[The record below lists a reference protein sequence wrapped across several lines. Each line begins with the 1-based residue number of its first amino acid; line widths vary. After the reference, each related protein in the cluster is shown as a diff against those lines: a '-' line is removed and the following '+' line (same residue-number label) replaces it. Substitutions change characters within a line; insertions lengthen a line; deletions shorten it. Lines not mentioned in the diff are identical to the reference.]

1 MWALRHARR
10 ELRGAGRHF
19 AYLAAC
25 VSLGVAALVAVGSL
39 GASVERTVAAS
50 GKSLMGGDVEIRS
63 SQPLSPEGEAAL
75 AAHER
80 AGARGVRIRELAA
93 MAQAGEG
100 ADRRVLLVEL
110 KAVGAAYPLY
120 GRVQTAPAASLGDL
134 LGGGGALVQPAV
146 LSRLGLAVG
155 DTFRVGEAELRI
167 AGTIVSE
174 PDRAVGFFSLGP
186 RVLIAD
192 ADLAATGLVRLGSR
206 VRHRALLRLPDG
218 ESAAAARETL
228 AARLPEPGLRVT
240 TYRHAQ
246 PGLRRFWDQ
255 LTVYLGLTGL
265 VALFVGGIGVAVS
278 VRALLR
284 RRLATIATLKCLG
297 APWPRVFAAYLL
309 QTAGLGLA
317 GSVGGAVIGIALA
330 RGLAPVLTRL
340 LPFPLD
346 WTVSPGALL
355 HGIAMG
361 VGVTLLCALPPLAEI
376 RQVPAAL
383 LQRREVEPR
392 PLGWRAALA
401 AVPMAIGLGALAVWQ
416 AGGWKVGGLF
426 LGGFAGGLVLL
437 YGAARVALG
446 AARRLPRARWLAWRQ
461 GLANLGR
468 PGGQAAA
475 VLVTLGLA
483 VMLVVAVALLEGGIR
498 AALSGPSAA
507 RAPAFFFI
515 DIQRDQEPAFTR
527 LVTERAGHAPTLI
540 PVVRARLGAVNGAPV
555 ARDSGRRDEAWFLT
569 REYVLTWAAAPPERD
584 VITSGRWWTPA
595 EAAREPLISV
605 ENEIAKQL
613 GVDVGGT
620 LTWDIQGVPITA
632 RVTSLRKVDWRTFGA
647 NFFVIFSPG
656 ALEDAPG
663 AFIATAETP
672 PAQADA
678 LQTAVVAAFP
688 NVSAIPVREVL
699 ERAAALVDQIAL
711 AVRLVAAVSILAG
724 LIVLAGALAIT
735 RHERLYQ
742 TVIWKALGATRG
754 LVARSFALEYALLGA
769 AAGLAGTALAAAL
782 AWGVQRWLLE
792 VPWVWQPAALAA
804 GVVGSTVLALAVG
817 YLGSYRLLGQ
827 KPLAVLR
834 GE

>member
-1 MWALRHARR
+1 MWVLHHARR

-63 SQPLSPEGEAAL
+63 NQPLSPEAEAVL
-75 AAHER
+75 AARER
-80 AGARGVRIRELAA
+80 TGARGGRIRELAA
-93 MAQAGEG
+93 MAQSTGN
-100 ADRRVLLVEL
+100 VLLVEL
-110 KAVGAAYPLY
+110 KAVDAAYPLY
-120 GRVQTAPAASLGDL
+120 GRLETAPAGPLGTL
-134 LGGGGALVQPAV
+134 IGGGRALVQPAV
-146 LSRLGLAVG
+146 LTRLGVAVG
-155 DTFRVGEAELRI
+155 DTLRVGEARLTI
-167 AGTIVSE
+167 AGTILSE
-174 PDRAVGFFSLGP
+174 PDRSVGFFSLGP

-192 ADLAATGLVRLGSR
+192 ADLEATGLVRLGSR
-206 VRHRALLRLPDG
+206 VRHRALLRLG
-218 ESAAAARETL
+218 EGDDVAAVRDAL
-228 AARLPEPGLRVT
+228 AARLSEPGLRVT
-240 TYRHAQ
+240 TYKMAQ
-246 PGLRRFWDQ
+246 PALRRFWEQ

-297 APWPRVFAAYLL
+297 APWPRVFVAYLV
-309 QTAGLGLA
+309 QTAALGLA
-317 GSVGGAVIGIALA
+317 GSVAGALMGVALA

-346 WTVSPGALL
+346 WSVSPGALL
-355 HGIAMG
+355 HGIVMG

-383 LQRREVEPR
+383 LQRREIEPP
-392 PLGWRAALA
+392 PLAWRAALA
-401 AVPMAIGLGALAVWQ
+401 AAPMALGLAALAIWQ
-416 AGGWKVGGLF
+416 AHGFKVGGFF
-426 LGGFAGGLVLL
+426 LGGFTGGLALL
-437 YGAARVALG
+437 YLAARGAL
-446 AARRLPRARWLAWRQ
+446 ALARRLPRGPWLAWRQ
-461 GLANLGR
+461 GLANLAR

-515 DIQRDQEPAFTR
+515 DIQRDQASGFTR
-527 LVTERAGHAPTLI
+527 IVTERTGAAPTLL
-540 PVVRARLGAVNGAPV
+540 PVVRARLAAVNGAPLP
-555 ARDSGRRDEAWFLT
+555 RDAGRRDEAWFLT
-569 REYVLTWAAAPPERD
+569 REYVLTWAAAAPERD
-584 VITSGRWWTPA
+584 VITRGRWWTAA

-605 ENEIAKQL
+605 DEEIAKQL
-613 GVDVGGT
+613 DVTVGGT

-632 RVTSLRKVDWRTFGA
+632 RVWSLRKVDWRTFGA

-663 AFIATAETP
+663 SFIATAQVE

-678 LQTAVVAAFP
+678 LQTAVVGAFP

-711 AVRLVAAVSILAG
+711 AVRLVAAVSILTG
-724 LIVLAGALAIT
+724 LIVLAGALAIS
-735 RHERLYQ
+735 RRERLYQ
-742 TVIWKALGATRG
+742 SVIWKALGATRG
-754 LVARSFALEYALLGA
+754 LVARSFALEYALLGV

-782 AWGVQRWLLE
+782 AFGVQRWLLE
-792 VPWVWQPAALAA
+792 VPWVWQPATLAA
-804 GVVGSTVLALAVG
+804 GVLGSTALALAVG

-827 KPLAVLR
+827 RPLAVLR

>member
-19 AYLAAC
+19 VYLAAC

-39 GASVERTVAAS
+39 GRSVERTVAAS
-50 GKSLMGGDVEIRS
+50 GKTMLGGDVEIRS
-63 SQPLSPEGEAAL
+63 SQALSAAAEAAL
-75 AAHER
+75 DARER
-80 AGARGVRIRELAA
+80 AGTRSVRLRELAA
-93 MAQAGEG
+93 MAQGGEG

-110 KAVGAAYPLY
+110 KAVGPTYPLY
-120 GRVQTAPAASLGDL
+120 GRLEALPPAPLGDL
-134 LGGGGALVQPAV
+134 IGGGRVLVQPAV
-146 LSRLGLAVG
+146 LSRLRLAVG
-155 DTFRVGEAELRI
+155 DTLRVGEASFRI

-186 RVLIAD
+186 RVLMAD
-192 ADLAATGLVRLGSR
+192 ADLAATGLIQLGSR
-206 VRHRALLRLPDG
+206 IRHRALLRLPDG
-218 ESAAAARETL
+218 QGAAATREAL
-228 AARLPEPGLRVT
+228 AAALPEPGLRIT
-240 TYRHAQ
+240 TFRSAQ

-297 APWPRVFAAYLL
+297 APWPRVFAAYLA

-317 GSVGGAVIGIALA
+317 GSVAGALLGIALA
-330 RGLAPVLTRL
+330 RGLAPVLGRL
-340 LPFPLD
+340 LPIQLD
-346 WTVSPGALL
+346 WTVSPVAVL

-361 VGVTLLCALPPLAEI
+361 IGVTLLCALPPLAEI
-376 RQVPAAL
+376 RQVPAAM
-383 LQRREVEPR
+383 LQRREIEPP
-392 PLGWRAALA
+392 PLGWRAGLA
-401 AVPMAIGLGALAVWQ
+401 AAPVALGLTALAVWQ

-426 LGGFAGGLVLL
+426 IGGFAGGLVLL
-437 YGAARVALG
+437 YVAARAALG
-446 AARRLPRARWLAWRQ
+446 AARRLPRVRWLAWRQ
-461 GLANLGR
+461 GVANLGR
-468 PGGQAAA
+468 PGGHAAA

-498 AALSGPSAA
+498 AALSGPGAA

-515 DIQRDQEPAFTR
+515 DIQADQAGAFER
-527 LVTERAGHAPTLI
+527 LVTERGGVAPTLI
-540 PVVRARLGAVNGAPV
+540 PVVRARLSAVNGAPV
-555 ARDSGRRDEAWFLT
+555 ARDAGRRDEAWFLT
-569 REYVLTWAAAPPERD
+569 REYVLTWSSAPSSRD
-584 VITSGRWWTPA
+584 VITSGRWWTPE

-605 ENEIAKQL
+605 EEEIAGHL
-613 GVDVGGT
+613 GVAVGGT

-632 RVTSLRKVDWRTFGA
+632 RVSSLRKVDWRTFGA
-647 NFFVIFSPG
+647 NFFVVFSPG
-656 ALEDAPG
+656 ALEGAPG
-663 AFIATAETP
+663 SFIATVDVS
-672 PAQADA
+672 PARADA
-678 LQTAVVAAFP
+678 LQTAVVGAFP

-711 AVRLVAAVSILAG
+711 AVRLVASVSIAAG

-742 TVIWKALGATRG
+742 SVIWKALGATRG

-769 AAGLAGTALAAAL
+769 AAGVAGTALAAAL

-804 GVVGSTVLALAVG
+804 GVAGSTVLALAVG